1 MPLLRFRRCNI
12 QDIQGIQGNI
22 QGNIQGIQ
30 DQAK

>member
-22 QGNIQGIQ
+22 QGIQ